1 MSKKYSRLLGLVL
14 VLGALIALW
23 FFLPGLFHVRMSN
36 SGFAL
41 ISIDRIRQIAL
52 DYLVAG
58 LAAGFGLALLLW
70 PYKDK

>member
-23 FFLPGLFHVRMSN
+23 FFMPGFFQVRMSN
-36 SGFAL
+36 SGLAVM
-41 ISIDRIRQIAL
+41 SIDRIRHIAMG
-52 DYLVAG
+52 YLLAG